1 MEAAMAGA
9 LLSSQLPA
17 DVGEAIRTVKGQ
29 LRSQIGAVAAVFAEV
44 EQAMRAEAAAVATDR
59 AAGRPVWPVVRMPP
73 YIEPLATS
81 AMKFTI
87 RIAARRSGSRSGL

>member
-59 AAGRPVWPVVRMPP
+59 AAG
-73 YIEPLATS
+73 LAS
-81 AMKFTI
+81 GPH
-87 RIAARRSGSRSGL
+87 AALHRAACDIGDEVHDSHRRSPFWIKVRVVDA